1 MNEKRKLDWTLM
13 LMVFLSIIVMGL
25 MSAVIDRS
33 SKVCAP
39 SEALQVEVAQT
50 EVPQTEVLQPDAA
63 ASGIIRFHIRAN
75 SDTEE
80 DQKLKLK
87 VRNQVLA
94 KVQSY
99 LMEDLQRRQLQQ
111 GIENSLL
118 EAQRL
123 QLTRQ
128 WIQSNLDTIE
138 DWAEEAVQEEGYD
151 YPVTASM
158 GITWIPQRQYDG
170 LSFPAGNYEAL
181 TLNIGQGTGQNWWCV
196 LFPPLCLI
204 DCGDELAKARLDAA
218 LGDRIVLKSRILEIL
233 KSMKAEESRR
243 ADK

>member
-13 LMVFLSIIVMGL
+13 LMLFLSIIAMGL
-25 MSAVIDRS
+25 MSAVINRS
-33 SKVCAP
+33 VEVCVP
-39 SEALQVEVAQT
+39 SDMPQSDALQADALQT
-50 EVPQTEVLQPDAA
+50 EMPQADAS

-75 SDTEE
+75 SDTSE
-80 DQKLKLK
+80 DQQLKLK

-94 KVQSY
+94 KVQSH
-99 LMEDLQRRQLQQ
+99 LIEDWQRRQLQQ
-111 GIENSLL
+111 GIENSLI

-128 WIQSNLDTIE
+128 WVQSNLDTIE
-138 DWAEEAVQEEGYD
+138 GWAKEAVREEGYD
-151 YPVTASM
+151 YPVTASL
-158 GITWIPQRQYDG
+158 GITWIPQREYDG

-204 DCGDELAKARLDAA
+204 DCSDELAKARLDAA

>member
-13 LMVFLSIIVMGL
+13 LMLFLSIMAMGL
-25 MSAVIDRS
+25 LSAVINRS
-33 SKVCAP
+33 SEVCAP
-39 SEALQVEVAQT
+39 SETLQTDVMQA
-50 EVPQTEVLQPDAA
+50 EVLQADAA

-80 DQKLKLK
+80 DQQLKLK

-94 KVQSY
+94 KIQSH
-99 LMEDLQRRQLQQ
+99 LMDDLQRQQFQQ

-118 EAQRL
+118 EARRL

-128 WIQSNLDTIE
+128 WVQTNLNIIE
-138 DWAEEAVQEEGYD
+138 DWAEEAVKEEGYD

-158 GITWIPQRQYDG
+158 GITWIPQREYDG
-170 LSFPAGNYEAL
+170 LYFPAGNYEAL
-181 TLNIGQGTGQNWWCV
+181 TLNIGEGTGQNWWCV

-233 KSMKAEESRR
+233 KSIKAEESRR

>member
-13 LMVFLSIIVMGL
+13 LMVFLSIIAMGV

-33 SKVCAP
+33 SEVCAP
-39 SEALQVEVAQT
+39 SEAPQTDAMQT

-75 SDTEE
+75 SDTEA

-94 KVQSY
+94 KVQSH